1 MLAIFFSSIAMAVAG
16 FAFFHIPKRR
26 SRGPLLLLLSCLF
39 YLSSGAVVFELAPI
53 LVHLYVSFIPVVFFL
68 LLPAFWLYHDATI
81 ATDSWRWKPSM
92 LKHFA
97 IVPVVL
103 CLSIALALLPSS
115 DFQQMFFCSEPVE
128 TPWLITLAMAF
139 AFFLVVWFILSCGY
153 VFSIFRRTLAYHKNI
168 RLIYADESGRKLN
181 WVIITAALMFLTWMY
196 ALIVLTVENRLA
208 HFGFSETGVLILLSL
223 IVWLVAHN
231 GIKQHP
237 GFSETQETNTEIAQV
252 IKTQAYER
260 SALRKTDLLRI
271 AAKIETAVTQDKV
284 HLESDLSLVKL
295 AKHVAEPPQ
304 YISQTLSQQLGTT
317 FFDFINKARIDN
329 ACQLLTT
336 SDHSVLDIAYATG
349 FNSRSA
355 FYKAFKNYLNQT
367 PSEYRANC
375 P

>member
-16 FAFFHIPKRR
+16 FAIFHIPKRR
-26 SRGPLLLLLSCLF
+26 SRGPLLLLLSCLL
-39 YLSSGAVVFELAPI
+39 YLSSGAVVFELAPN

-68 LLPAFWLYHDATI
+68 FLPAFWLYHDATI
-81 ATDSWRWKPSM
+81 TTDSWCWKPSM

-103 CLSIALALLPSS
+103 CLSIALALLPAK
-115 DFQQMFFCSEPVE
+115 DFQQMFFASEPVD

-139 AFFLVVWFILSCGY
+139 AFFLVVWFLLSCGY

-181 WVIITAALMFLTWMY
+181 WVIITSALMILTWVY
-196 ALIVLTVENRLA
+196 ALVVLALENRLA
-208 HFGFSETGVLILLSL
+208 HLGISETGVLGLLSL

-231 GIKQHP
+231 GIKQQT
-237 GFSETQETNTEIAQV
+237 GFGETTEANTEIAHV
-252 IKTQAYER
+252 IKAQAYER
-260 SALRKTDLLRI
+260 SALRKKDLQRI
-271 AAKIETAVTQDKV
+271 AAKIETAVAQDQI
-284 HLESDLSLVKL
+284 HLESDLNLVKL
-295 AKHVAEPPQ
+295 AKHIAEPPQ
-304 YISQTLSQQLGTT
+304 YISQTLSQHLNTT
-317 FFDFINKARIDN
+317 FFDFINKARIDD
-329 ACQLLTT
+329 ARQLLATT
-336 SDHSVLDIAYATG
+336 DHSVLDIAYATG